1 MREAADEGNT
11 RALFEI
17 GWMTYFGLGCRRSVS
32 EARRLVET
40 AVDRGILNTLT
51 GESVTGNPYSQ
62 LRLGWLYDLGWGVEH
77 SPYKAITWY
86 TGAKIMGLMMADALI
101 ARVNYGLSRPGT

>member
-1 MREAADEGNT
+1 MDDVL
-11 RALFEI
+11 RAGMQTFRI
-17 GWMTYFGLGCRRSVS
+17 GGQETGG
-32 EARRLVET
+32 T

-86 TGAKIMGLMMADALI
+86 TGAKIMGLRMADALI

>member
-1 MREAADEGNT
+1 LREAADEGNA

-62 LRLGWLYDLGWGVEH
+62 LRLGWL
-77 SPYKAITWY
+77 
-86 TGAKIMGLMMADALI
+86 
-101 ARVNYGLSRPGT
+101 